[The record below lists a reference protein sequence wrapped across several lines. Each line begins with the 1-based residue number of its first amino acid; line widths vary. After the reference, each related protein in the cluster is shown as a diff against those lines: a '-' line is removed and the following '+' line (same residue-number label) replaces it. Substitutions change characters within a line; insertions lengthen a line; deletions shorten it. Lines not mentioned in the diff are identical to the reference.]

1 MCEYIILQVLQLG
14 ELAEGVQ
21 VAGATRE
28 VQSRA
33 SIVVSA
39 IYLGAQRQHALYI
52 GPSALSSDEHERGYI
67 AVHYRLVDREEL
79 LEDLDDRLNL
89 TLVNGRHNYCLCAK

>member
-1 MCEYIILQVLQLG
+1 MQG
-14 ELAEGVQ
+14 
-21 VAGATRE
+21 
-28 VQSRA
+28 RA
-33 SIVVSA
+33 SVVVSA

>member
-21 VAGATRE
+21 VAGATRK
-28 VQSRA
+28 VQGRA

-39 IYLGAQRQHALYI
+39 IYLGAQGQHALYI
-52 GPSALSSDEHERGYI
+52 GPSALSSDEHECGYI
-67 AVHYRLVDREEL
+67 AVHYRFVDREEL
-79 LEDLDDRLNL
+79 REDLDDRLNL
-89 TLVNGRHNYCLCAK
+89 TLVDGRHNYCLCAK